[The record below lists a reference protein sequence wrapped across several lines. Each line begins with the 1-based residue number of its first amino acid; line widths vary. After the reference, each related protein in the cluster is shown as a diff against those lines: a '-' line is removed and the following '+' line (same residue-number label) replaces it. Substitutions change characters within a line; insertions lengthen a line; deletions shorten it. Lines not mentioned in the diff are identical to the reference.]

1 MPAYDVAVAARDIGM
16 HDASETARATAERLF
31 LALWPDDAVR
41 TALQALIASLGDID
55 ARVIP
60 ARNLHLTLAF
70 LGNVD
75 APRRHCVEQACDGI
89 RAREFVLPLER
100 VRSRARGGA
109 LWIEPAAVPPVL
121 TDLAGKLRL
130 SLGRCQ
136 FEPET
141 RPYRA
146 HVTLARAMRRR
157 VAPVSFAPI
166 MWRAQEFWLVKSVL
180 ESSGARYEIQR
191 RWALGR

>member
-1 MPAYDVAVAARDIGM
+1 M
-16 HDASETARATAERLF
+16 HDGSETGQTTAERLF
-31 LALWPDDAVR
+31 VALWPDDAVR
-41 TALQALIASLGDID
+41 TALQALVASLGDID

-75 APRRHCVEQACDGI
+75 AMRRHCVERACDAI
-89 RAREFVLPLER
+89 RARELVLPLER
-100 VRSRARGGA
+100 VRSRARGGV

-121 TDLAGKLRL
+121 TDLVGELRL

-157 VAPVSFAPI
+157 AAPVSPAPI
-166 MWRAQEFWLVKSVL
+166 LWRVKEFCLVKSVL

>member
-1 MPAYDVAVAARDIGM
+1 M
-16 HDASETARATAERLF
+16 HDDFETARATAERLF

-41 TALQALIASLGDID
+41 TALQALVASLGNID

-75 APRRHCVEQACDGI
+75 ATHRHCVEQACDSI
-89 RAREFVLPLER
+89 RARELDLPLER
-100 VRSRARGGA
+100 VRSRARGGV

-121 TDLAGKLRL
+121 SELVGELRL

-157 VAPVSFAPI
+157 AAPVSPTPI
-166 MWRAQEFWLVKSVL
+166 MWRAQEFCLVKSVL
-180 ESSGARYEIQR
+180 ESSGAGYQIQR
-191 RWALGR
+191 RWPLGR